1 MRISVVVPF
10 HNVAPHVEACL
21 QALLAQDY
29 PEQDHELIL
38 VDNNSSDGSAD
49 LVRRHPRV
57 RLLCQAVPGAYAARN
72 LGVAAATGEVI
83 AFTDA
88 DCAPARDWLRRIA
101 DALADPAVM
110 LVQGRR
116 GFALETPGLSI
127 LSDYEAGKA
136 AYTYTAGRKEIY
148 YGFTNNMAVRRTL
161 FDLVGPFP
169 EVPRG
174 ADVVLVHR
182 AIESCSTGAL
192 RFAPEMRVRHLEITS
207 VWRWF
212 AKMHLYGRSYRFYS
226 RLVASRPLSASDR
239 LQVLRATLRQ
249 GHYPWPRRVHLALLL
264 GIGLLYYEL
273 GRRRPGPPLAAGR

>member
-10 HNVAPHVEACL
+10 HNVEPYVGACL
-21 QALLAQDY
+21 QALLTQDY
-29 PEQDHELIL
+29 PADQYEIIL
-38 VDNNSSDGSAD
+38 VDNNATDGSAAI
-49 LVRRHPRV
+49 VRRHPRV
-57 RLLCQAVPGAYAARN
+57 RLLQQPVPGSYAARN
-72 LGVAAATGEVI
+72 LGISVATGEII

-88 DCAPARDWLRRIA
+88 DCAVAPDWLRRIA
-101 DALADPAVM
+101 EAMADPAVV

-116 GFALETPGLSI
+116 GFALDTPGLSI

-136 AYTYTAGRKEIY
+136 AYTYSAGRKEIY
-148 YGFTNNMAVRRTL
+148 YGFTNNMAVRRSL
-161 FDLVGPFP
+161 FDRVGPFP

-182 AIESCSTGAL
+182 AIDAYSRAAL

-226 RLVASRPLSASDR
+226 RLVPSLPLSGRDR
-239 LQVLRATLRQ
+239 LQVLRATVQQ
-249 GHYPWPRRVHLALLL
+249 GHYPWPRRLYFALLL
-264 GIGLLYYEL
+264 LTGLLYYEV
-273 GRRRPGPPLAAGR
+273 GRRRPGPPPPAGR